1 MESSKRLLV
10 PVFKGGVS
18 WERGILAVDDTGVSY
33 RSLGVFS
40 LGKPILALLVV
51 VLLGFNVGGPVM
63 SVSLGFMP
71 TLLINLCLAFGAM
84 GMLTIVGGQARQA
97 VEGREREIAAG
108 GQLPA
113 ASDAPGWSYG
123 WGNLAAVRVVTGKSA
138 AVQSVQVASTDGGAH
153 AFSLFPS
160 PTFSLPDA
168 QAAAEAIR
176 SSLKAHAQERLLEG
190 GKP

>member
-1 MESSKRLLV
+1 MEPSKRLLV
-10 PVFKGGVS
+10 PVFRGGVS
-18 WERGILAVDDTGVSY
+18 WERGILAVDEAGVSY

-40 LGKPILALLVV
+40 LGKPILALLAV
-51 VLLGFNVGGPVM
+51 VLLGFNLGGPLM
-63 SVSLGFMP
+63 RVSLGFMP
-71 TLLINLCLAFGAM
+71 TLLINLCIAFGALGIM
-84 GMLTIVGGQARQA
+84 TVAGGQARQA
-97 VEGREREIAAG
+97 IEGRERQIVAD

-113 ASDAPGWSYG
+113 ASDAPGWAYG
-123 WGNLAAVRVVTGKSA
+123 WASLAAVRLVTGKSA
-138 AVQSVQVASTDGGAH
+138 AMQSVQVASTDGGAH

-176 SSLKAHAQERLLEG
+176 SSLKAHAQDRLLEG